1 MRRFFGLALLSV
13 LAAAL
18 PAQTDKPDAKA
29 AYDAL
34 QAEFSAA
41 DKDFRAAM
49 AKLTETDEW
58 KAALEAKDRAKL
70 DALRA
75 NVKPVDRVAFM
86 KRAME
91 LAGSYQGDGRVPF
104 YNWVAMTSS
113 DKDLAIQAVE
123 ALRKDHVASPALVEL
138 LERGMMVA
146 RVVGAEKGAEFLQ
159 AVIEQNPDSQA
170 KAWAMYWTAM
180 PKTRAKDATPE
191 QREQAQQMLAEAAK
205 LAAGTILADRIA
217 APEFEKNSLQIGK
230 PVPDIEG
237 EDIDGVK
244 FKLSDYHGKV
254 VVLDFWGFW

>member
-1 MRRFFGLALLSV
+1 
-13 LAAAL
+13 
-18 PAQTDKPDAKA
+18 
-29 AYDAL
+29 
-34 QAEFSAA
+34 
-41 DKDFRAAM
+41 
-49 AKLTETDEW
+49 
-58 KAALEAKDRAKL
+58 
-70 DALRA
+70 
-75 NVKPVDRVAFM
+75 VKPVDRVAFM

-104 YNWVAMTSS
+104 YSWVAMTSS

-138 LERGMMVA
+138 LERGMMVG

>member
-1 MRRFFGLALLSV
+1 MRRLCRLALLSV

-18 PAQTDKPDAKA
+18 PAQAQKPDAKA

-49 AKLTETDEW
+49 TKLTETDEW
-58 KAALEAKDRAKL
+58 KAALEAKDRTKME
-70 DALRA
+70 ALRA

-91 LAGSYQGDGRVPF
+91 LAGNYQGDGRVPF

-113 DKDLAIQAVE
+113 DKDLATQAVE
-123 ALRKDHVASPALVEL
+123 ALRKDHVKSPALVEL
-138 LERGMMVA
+138 LERGMMVG
-146 RVVGAEKGAEFLQ
+146 RIVGAEKGAEFLQ
-159 AVIEQNPDSQA
+159 AVIAENPDNQA
-170 KAWAMYWTAM
+170 KAWAMYWTAY
-180 PKTRAKDATPE
+180 PKVRAKDATPE

-217 APEFEKNSLQIGK
+217 APEFEKNNLKIGAS
-230 PVPDIEG
+230 VPDIEG

-244 FKLSDYHGKV
+244 FKLSDYRGKV